1 MTTTIIKHL
10 EVIAIRAQITTNDD
24 DDENKTMITMLFL
37 FVKPIFHKKVDVLPD
52 TFTEWNK

>member
-10 EVIAIRAQITTNDD
+10 GGIAIRAQITTNDD

-37 FVKPIFHKKVDVLPD
+37 YVKPTFHKKVDALPD
-52 TFTEWNK
+52 TFTECNK